1 VNRALK
7 TKTKGIVLLLAIGLA
22 SIGFALVRTY
32 MYPATPTIPQDRAII
47 SLNAAIPSITIDVS
61 ALDSDYMCLT
71 SAEYDQ
77 LFLVREYDCFPC
89 FSAERMTEESFA
101 LRQREWIKDRLLLA
115 IRKGDSFDLQDI
127 DLSAIT
133 SREIDNTYNDVR
145 RSDGSGPD
153 WPKTMAQCTRSKKAT
168 AYCYTLP
175 FGACRFLFGSK
186 PEGERVKE

>member
-7 TKTKGIVLLLAIGLA
+7 TKIKGIVLLLAIGLA

-77 LFLVREYDCFPC
+77 LFLVREYNCFPC
-89 FSAERMTEESFA
+89 FSEERMTEESFA

-133 SREIDNTYNDVR
+133 SREIDNTYNGAYTV
-145 RSDGSGPD
+145 DGSTPD
-153 WPKTMAQCTRSKKAT
+153 WPKTMSQCTRSKTAT

-175 FGACRFLFGSK
+175 YGACKFLFGSK

>member
-7 TKTKGIVLLLAIGLA
+7 TKIKGIVLLLAIGLA

-77 LFLVREYDCFPC
+77 LYLVPEYDCFPC
-89 FSAERMTEESFA
+89 FSAELMTDESLA
-101 LRQREWIKDRLLLA
+101 LRQREWIKDRILLA

-133 SREIDNTYNDVR
+133 SREIANTYNGAR
-145 RSDGSGPD
+145 TADGIGPN
-153 WPKTMAQCTRSKKAT
+153 WPRAMSQCTRSKRAT

-175 FGACRFLFGSK
+175 YGACKFLFGSK
-186 PEGERVKE
+186 PEGERMKQ